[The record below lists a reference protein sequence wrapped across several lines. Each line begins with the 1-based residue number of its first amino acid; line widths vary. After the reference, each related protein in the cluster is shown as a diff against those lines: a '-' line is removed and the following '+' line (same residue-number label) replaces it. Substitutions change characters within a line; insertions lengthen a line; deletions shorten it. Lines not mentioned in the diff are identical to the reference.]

1 VLSGRG
7 LEVCEMKGSV
17 AEGRQLRT
25 AALEE
30 LTVLV
35 DMVLSQNLSKRR
47 SRGLNACVGKREDQ
61 ILLPNIYRAHVEATD
76 TGCKQDF
83 EAVRR

>member
-1 VLSGRG
+1 MLSGRG

-25 AALEE
+25 AALVE

-35 DMVLSQNLSKRR
+35 HMVLPEVREARTRALKELAGSPHTDRSQK
-47 SRGLNACVGKREDQ
+47 Q
-61 ILLPNIYRAHVEATD
+61 IFVQE
-76 TGCKQDF
+76 KK
-83 EAVRR
+83 